1 LTILKSGLLSRCEIY
16 QESFIVTYL
25 AFKDDNIDT
34 VSEALLIAEEKIG
47 DYYKFSSKQWG
58 RHQYDVKTLAALE
71 EDEITS
77 FAFALLNKR
86 ARVVEGFDSS
96 TKKRDFYYIC
106 LQDHLILNALQRDK
120 NLTLLPLLVYI
131 FTHELVHIVRFC
143 NFFQRYE
150 VTGKNRECEENLV
163 HETTFNIL
171 KKNSLRN
178 MGYIL
183 DSYKQ
188 HRLCELAV

>member
-1 LTILKSGLLSRCEIY
+1 MKSGLFSPWEIY
-16 QESFIVTYL
+16 QESFVMTYL

-34 VSEALLIAEEKIG
+34 ISEALQIAEEKIG
-47 DYYKFSSKQWG
+47 DYYKFSPRQWR
-58 RHQYDVKTLAALE
+58 RHQYDVKTLASLE
-71 EDEITS
+71 DYEITS

-86 ARVVEGFDSS
+86 SRVIEGFDSS
-96 TKKRDFYYIC
+96 TKKRDFYFIC

-120 NLTLLPLLVYI
+120 NLALLPLLVYI

-150 VTGKNRECEENLV
+150 ITGKNREDEEVLV
-163 HETTFNIL
+163 HETTFDIL
-171 KKNSLRN
+171 KKISLGN
-178 MGYIL
+178 MDYIL

-188 HRLCELAV
+188 YRPCELAV

>member
-1 LTILKSGLLSRCEIY
+1 M
-16 QESFIVTYL
+16 TYL

-34 VSEALLIAEEKIG
+34 ISEALLIAEDKIG
-47 DYYKFSSKQWG
+47 DYYKFSSWQWR
-58 RHQYDVKTLAALE
+58 RHQYDVKTLTALE

-77 FAFALLNKR
+77 FAFALLNKHSR
-86 ARVVEGFDSS
+86 AVEGIDSS
-96 TKKRDFYYIC
+96 TKKRDFYFIC

-120 NLTLLPLLVYI
+120 SLTLLPLLVYI

-150 VTGKNRECEENLV
+150 ITGENRKYEEGLV

-171 KKNSLRN
+171 NKISLRN
-178 MGYIL
+178 MDYIL

-188 HRLCELAV
+188 HRPCKLAV

>member
-1 LTILKSGLLSRCEIY
+1 LKSGLFSPCGIN
-16 QESFIVTYL
+16 QESSVMTYL
-25 AFKDDNIDT
+25 AFRDDNIDT
-34 VSEALLIAEEKIG
+34 ISEALFIAEDKIG
-47 DYYKFSSKQWG
+47 NYYKFSSRQWR
-58 RHQYDVKTLAALE
+58 RHQYDVKTLVNLE

-86 ARVVEGFDSS
+86 SRFVKGYDSS

-106 LQDHLILNALQRDK
+106 LQDHHILNALQRDK

-150 VTGKNRECEENLV
+150 ITGKNREYEEGLV
-163 HETTFNIL
+163 HETTFDIL
-171 KKNSLRN
+171 KNISLKN
-178 MGYIL
+178 MDYIL
-183 DSYKQ
+183 NSYKQ
-188 HRLCELAV
+188 HRPFELAV

>member
-1 LTILKSGLLSRCEIY
+1 LKSGLFSRCEIY

-47 DYYKFSSKQWG
+47 DYYKFSSGQWK
-58 RHQYDVKTLAALE
+58 RHQYDVKTLKSLE
-71 EDEITS
+71 ENEITS

-86 ARVVEGFDSS
+86 SRFVKGYDSS

>member
-1 LTILKSGLLSRCEIY
+1 M
-16 QESFIVTYL
+16 TYL

-34 VSEALLIAEEKIG
+34 ISEALLIAEDKIG
-47 DYYKFSSKQWG
+47 DYYKFSSKQWR
-58 RHQYDVKTLAALE
+58 RHQYDVKTLAFLE

-86 ARVVEGFDSS
+86 SRVIEGFDSS
-96 TKKRDFYYIC
+96 TKKRDFYFIC
-106 LQDHLILNALQRDK
+106 LQDHRILNALQRDK

-150 VTGKNRECEENLV
+150 ITGKNKEYEECVV

-171 KKNSLRN
+171 KKASLRN

-188 HRLCELAV
+188 CRPFELAVNIF

>member
-1 LTILKSGLLSRCEIY
+1 MESGLISRCENY
-16 QESFIVTYL
+16 QESFVMTYL

-34 VSEALLIAEEKIG
+34 ISEALLIAEEKIG
-47 DYYKFSSKQWG
+47 DYYKFSSEQWR
-58 RHQYDVKTLAALE
+58 RHQYDVKTLASLE

-86 ARVVEGFDSS
+86 SRVIEGFDSS
-96 TKKRDFYYIC
+96 TKKRDFYFIC
-106 LQDHLILNALQRDK
+106 LQDHQILNALQRDK

-150 VTGKNRECEENLV
+150 ITGKSKEYEEGLV

-171 KKNSLRN
+171 KKISLRN
-178 MGYIL
+178 MDYIL

-188 HRLCELAV
+188 HRPCELAV

>member
-1 LTILKSGLLSRCEIY
+1 MKSGLLSPCEIY
-16 QESFIVTYL
+16 QESFVMTYL

-34 VSEALLIAEEKIG
+34 ISEALLIAEEKIG
-47 DYYKFSSKQWG
+47 DYYKFSSGQWR
-58 RHQYDVKTLAALE
+58 RHQYDVKTLAHLE
-71 EDEITS
+71 EDEIIS

-86 ARVVEGFDSS
+86 SRVIEGFDSS
-96 TKKRDFYYIC
+96 TKKRDFYFIC
-106 LQDHLILNALQRDK
+106 LQDHLILNAIQRDK

-150 VTGKNRECEENLV
+150 ITGKYKEYEEYLV

-171 KKNSLRN
+171 KNICLKN
-178 MGYIL
+178 MDYIL
-183 DSYKQ
+183 ASYKQ
-188 HRLCELAV
+188 HRPCELAVNTF

>member
-1 LTILKSGLLSRCEIY
+1 LKSGLISPCEIY
-16 QESFIVTYL
+16 QESFVMTYL

-34 VSEALLIAEEKIG
+34 VSEALFIAEEKIG
-47 DYYKFSSKQWG
+47 DYYQFSSRQWR
-58 RHQYDVKTLAALE
+58 RHHYDVKTLAALE

-86 ARVVEGFDSS
+86 SRVVEGFDSS
-96 TKKRDFYYIC
+96 TKKRDFYFIC
-106 LQDHLILNALQRDK
+106 LQDHLILNALRRDK

-143 NFFQRYE
+143 NYFQRYE
-150 VTGKNRECEENLV
+150 VTGKNRENEENLV

-171 KKNSLRN
+171 KKTSLRN
-178 MGYIL
+178 MDYIL

-188 HRLCELAV
+188 HRPCELAV

>member
-1 LTILKSGLLSRCEIY
+1 M
-16 QESFIVTYL
+16 TYL

-34 VSEALLIAEEKIG
+34 ISEALLIAEDKIG
-47 DYYKFSSKQWG
+47 DYYKFSSEQWR
-58 RHQYDVKTLAALE
+58 RHQYDVKTLVALD

-86 ARVVEGFDSS
+86 SRVIEGFDSS
-96 TKKRDFYYIC
+96 TKKRDFYFIC
-106 LQDHLILNALQRDK
+106 LQDHQILNALQRDK

-150 VTGKNRECEENLV
+150 ITGKNKEYEERLV
-163 HETTFNIL
+163 HETTFSIL
-171 KKNSLRN
+171 KKISLRN
-178 MGYIL
+178 MDYIL

-188 HRLCELAV
+188 CRPFELTVNNF

>member
-1 LTILKSGLLSRCEIY
+1 LKSGLLSRCEIY

>member
-1 LTILKSGLLSRCEIY
+1 MKSGLLSPCEIY
-16 QESFIVTYL
+16 QESFVMTYL

-34 VSEALLIAEEKIG
+34 ISEALLIAEEKIG
-47 DYYKFSSKQWG
+47 DYYQFSSRQWK
-58 RHQYDVKTLAALE
+58 RYQYDVKTLATLE
-71 EDEITS
+71 EDEIIS

-86 ARVVEGFDSS
+86 SRVVEGFDSS
-96 TKKRDFYYIC
+96 TKKRDFYFIC
-106 LQDHLILNALQRDK
+106 LQDHLILNALRRDK

-150 VTGKNRECEENLV
+150 VMGKNREYEESLV

-178 MGYIL
+178 MDYIL
-183 DSYKQ
+183 ESYKQ
-188 HRLCELAV
+188 HRPCELAV

>member
-1 LTILKSGLLSRCEIY
+1 M
-16 QESFIVTYL
+16 TYL

-34 VSEALLIAEEKIG
+34 ISDALLIAEDRIG
-47 DYYKFSSKQWG
+47 DYYKFSSGQWR
-58 RHQYDVKTLAALE
+58 RHQYDVKTLTSLK

-86 ARVVEGFDSS
+86 SRTIEGVDSS
-96 TKKRDFYYIC
+96 TKKRDFYFIC

-120 NLTLLPLLVYI
+120 NLTLLPLLVYV

-150 VTGKNRECEENLV
+150 ITGKNRENEEGLV
-163 HETTFNIL
+163 HETTFDIL
-171 KKNSLRN
+171 KKNSLEN
-178 MGYIL
+178 MDYIL
-183 DSYKQ
+183 NSYKQ
-188 HRLCELAV
+188 HRPYELAV